1 MTYIKQLFQN
11 TNTLCAKAVMSAF
24 LLVFAIGVTAQ
35 NSTNSPYTRFG
46 YGRLEDPGFSKSQ
59 SMGGVAYGLRSRVN
73 MNPANPASNSSIDS
87 TSFLFEFGVSGLY
100 SNFSSGASSVNTLT
114 SNLDY
119 LAFQL
124 PVTKWMGMSAGL
136 IPYSS
141 VGYNYGTVDSISSTL
156 TQKQTFYGTGGISQ
170 AYVGLAATLWNR
182 LSLGVNMYYMFGS
195 INNVRSLT
203 ATSSS
208 VTTYATSQT
217 SNLYVQ
223 NLNFRYGLQYQETIG
238 RHSFCIGLVYDH
250 LSKLNGEFSQ
260 ITTGVIS
267 DTTSSD
273 SLRFDIPSL
282 YGAGFTYTYD
292 DRLTIGA
299 DYTLQEFSRA
309 RYYGKTDTL
318 SNRYKISLGGE
329 YIHKPN
335 GNKYIDRMRWRFG
348 ANYSNSYVKFNNI
361 GTQTVAVTCGLGFPL
376 RTTKT
381 MINVNFEYGN
391 IGTSQHTLLSENYFK
406 VGINLTLNELWF
418 FKQRIQ

>member
-1 MTYIKQLFQN
+1 MIYIKRLFLSSK
-11 TNTLCAKAVMSAF
+11 TLGVKLFA
-24 LLVFAIGVTAQ
+24 LVWVLTLTAYTSAQ
-35 NSTNSPYTRFG
+35 NNTNSPYTRFG
-46 YGRLEDPGFSKSQ
+46 YGRLEDPGFSRSQ

-100 SNFSSGASSVNTLT
+100 SNFSSGSNSVNTFT

-124 PVTKWMGMSAGL
+124 PITKWMGMSAGL
-136 IPYSS
+136 IPYSF

-156 TQKQTFYGTGGISQ
+156 TQSQTFYGTGGISQ
-170 AYVGLAATLWNR
+170 AYVGIGATLWKR

-195 INNVRSLT
+195 INNVRTMT

-208 VTTYATSQT
+208 VTTYATNQT

-223 NLNFRYGLQYQETIG
+223 NLNFRYGLQYQETFG
-238 RHSFCIGLVYDH
+238 RHSFCIGLVYDR
-250 LSKLNGEFSQ
+250 LSKLNGEFTQ
-260 ITTGVIS
+260 ITTGVVS
-267 DTTSSD
+267 DTVSSD
-273 SLRFDIPSL
+273 SLKFDMPSL
-282 YGAGFTYTYD
+282 YGGGFSYTYD
-292 DRLTIGA
+292 DRLTVGA
-299 DYTLQEFSRA
+299 DYTFQEFSKA

-329 YIHKPN
+329 YIHNPN
-335 GNKYIDRMRWRFG
+335 GNKYIDRMRWRLG
-348 ANYSNSYVKFNNI
+348 ANYSNSYAKFNNI
-361 GTQTVAVTCGLGFPL
+361 GIQTIAVSCGLGFPL

>member
-1 MTYIKQLFQN
+1 MTYIKRLFQN
-11 TNTLCAKAVMSAF
+11 TNPHCIKAIIFAF
-24 LLVFAIGVTAQ
+24 LSFLTVGITAQ
-35 NSTNSPYTRFG
+35 NNTNSPYTRFG

-87 TSFLFEFGVSGLY
+87 TSFLFEFGVSGLF
-100 SNFSSGASSVNTLT
+100 SNFSSGASSVNTFT

-124 PVTKWMGMSAGL
+124 PVTKWMGMSVGL
-136 IPYSS
+136 IPYSL
-141 VGYNYGTVDSISSTL
+141 VGYNYGTLDTISSTL
-156 TQKQTFYGTGGISQ
+156 TQTQTFYGSGGISQ
-170 AYVGLAATLWNR
+170 VYVGFAATVWNR

-195 INNVRSLT
+195 INNIRST
-203 ATSSS
+203 TPTSSS
-208 VTTYATSQT
+208 VTTYSTSQT

-223 NLNFRYGLQYQETIG
+223 NLNFRYGLQYEEIFD

-260 ITTGVIS
+260 ITTGVVS
-267 DTTSSD
+267 DTTSAD

-292 DRLTIGA
+292 NRLTIGA
-299 DYTLQEFSRA
+299 DYTLQEFSKA

-335 GNKYIDRMRWRFG
+335 GNKYIDRMHWRLG
-348 ANYSNSYVKFNNI
+348 ANYSNSYVKFHDI

-391 IGTSQHTLLSENYFK
+391 IGTSQHTLLSESYFK
-406 VGINLTLNELWF
+406 VGLNLTLNELWF

>member
-1 MTYIKQLFQN
+1 MIYIKWLFQN
-11 TNTLCAKAVMSAF
+11 TNILCIRAFMFAF
-24 LLVFAIGVTAQ
+24 LLFLTIGVTAQ
-35 NSTNSPYTRFG
+35 NNTNSPYTRFG
-46 YGRLEDPGFSKSQ
+46 YGRLDDPGFSKSQ

-87 TSFLFEFGVSGLY
+87 TSFLFEFGVSGLL
-100 SNFSSGASSVNTLT
+100 SNFSSGASSVNTFT

-124 PVTKWMGMSAGL
+124 PITKWMGMSAGL

-141 VGYNYGTVDSISSTL
+141 VGYNYGTLDTLSSTL
-156 TQKQTFYGTGGISQ
+156 TQTQTFYGSGGISQ
-170 AYVGLAATLWNR
+170 AYVGLAATVWKR
-182 LSLGVNMYYMFGS
+182 LSFGVNMYYMFGS
-195 INNVRSLT
+195 INNVRSMT

-217 SNLYVQ
+217 SNLHVQ
-223 NLNFRYGLQYQETIG
+223 NLNFRYGLQYQETFD

-260 ITTGVIS
+260 ITTGVVNDTIS
-267 DTTSSD
+267 AD

-299 DYTLQEFSRA
+299 DYTFQEFSKA
-309 RYYGKTDTL
+309 HYYGKTDTL

-335 GNKYIDRMRWRFG
+335 GNKYIDRMHWRLG
-348 ANYSNSYVKFNNI
+348 ANYSNSYVKFNNV
-361 GTQTVAVTCGLGFPL
+361 GTQTVALTCGLGFPL

-391 IGTSQHTLLSENYFK
+391 IGTSQQTLLSENYFK
-406 VGINLTLNELWF
+406 IGLNLTLNELWF